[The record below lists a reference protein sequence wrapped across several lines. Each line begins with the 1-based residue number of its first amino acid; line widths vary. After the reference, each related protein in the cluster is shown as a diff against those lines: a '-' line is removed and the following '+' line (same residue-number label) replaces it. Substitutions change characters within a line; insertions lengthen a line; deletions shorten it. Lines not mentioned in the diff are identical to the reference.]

1 MPAFKNTYVITSQKV
16 IDFYNQNEEFDFD
29 IMNEILVD
37 LLNKIGNYFN
47 GSTITGNELKQM
59 LMLINQKM
67 DTFDLKQKEMGDN
80 LTHFSDIQKLTNEN
94 LNSHKEFYINHVSS
108 ALEESKNNTEIL
120 KIIKESNMAFIERT
134 MTQLKDD
141 FPRMNENIVLQ
152 MKSMMMDE
160 FVKSNDKILDHIGGD
175 KDKITTMLGDK
186 YDNLHDKIQKSIH
199 QYLSQNQD
207 TIMSKVNDVH
217 QISMDFHNFLEIQK
231 NSTLKGKESE
241 QKLESVLTKMYPS
254 GEIINQ
260 SKEPKSCDYLVK
272 REGKPDIL
280 FENKDYNSNVPNEEI
295 KKFIRD
301 IEYQEKHAIMLSQNS
316 GVNNKK
322 NYQID
327 IHMGYIIIYVH
338 NVHHDKTLIANAV
351 QMIDQLDPIL
361 KKHNDTQGV
370 AVPIE
375 VLSEINK
382 EYLSFIGQK
391 KQMIE
396 SFKKYTKDHL
406 KQLEEFQMDKL
417 TALMNSKFTNVEQL
431 SYKCTI
437 CNNYV
442 GKSKRALTT
451 HQNKCKKANSQIVVY
466 PGNNNSKD
474 EKKNDVVNLD
484 ETPE

>member
-1 MPAFKNTYVITSQKV
+1 
-16 IDFYNQNEEFDFD
+16 
-29 IMNEILVD
+29 
-37 LLNKIGNYFN
+37 
-47 GSTITGNELKQM
+47 
-59 LMLINQKM
+59 
-67 DTFDLKQKEMGDN
+67 
-80 LTHFSDIQKLTNEN
+80 
-94 LNSHKEFYINHVSS
+94 
-108 ALEESKNNTEIL
+108 
-120 KIIKESNMAFIERT
+120 MAFIERT

-186 YDNLHDKIQKSIH
+186 YDNHDKIQKSIH
-199 QYLSQNQD
+199 QYLSHNQD
-207 TIMSKVNDVH
+207 TIISNVNYVH
-217 QISMDFHNFLEIQK
+217 LISMDFHNFLEIQK

-466 PGNNNSKD
+466 PGNDNSNE

-484 ETPE
+484 ETVE